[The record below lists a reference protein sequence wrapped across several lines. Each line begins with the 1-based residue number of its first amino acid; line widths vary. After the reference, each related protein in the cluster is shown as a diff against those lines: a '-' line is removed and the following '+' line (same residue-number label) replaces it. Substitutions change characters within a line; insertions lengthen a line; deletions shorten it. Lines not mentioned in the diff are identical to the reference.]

1 MEGTSA
7 IGVSATRASEG
18 MLDTLAVGVDGTLEL
33 RVGRERAVQIGR
45 FDV

>member
-18 MLDTLAVGVDGTLEL
+18 MLDTLAVGVDGTLDA
-33 RVGRERAVQIGR
+33 RVVAAARCTNWT
-45 FDV
+45 F